1 MCGSECMH
9 SRRAQCDDG
18 PKPIPRFVS
27 LVAALQVL
35 DLGSNR
41 IRAIQGLD
49 SMLGLQELWL
59 GRNRIA
65 EISGLNM
72 YASERSAMACVG
84 RGCVRNWQ
92 ATSNKFLLQHWMPI
106 RRLQGLKRLSIQNNR
121 LERLSGLE
129 ACTDLEELYLSHN
142 GLQDLEASLWL
153 RLVFWGGWCG
163 SHQGVAIIQERQQN
177 VFPCTCQEVAVFF
190 G

>member
-1 MCGSECMH
+1 MH

-84 RGCVRNWQ
+84 RGCVRYWQ
-92 ATSNKFLLQHWMPI
+92 ATLIN
-106 RRLQGLKRLSIQNNR
+106 
-121 LERLSGLE
+121 
-129 ACTDLEELYLSHN
+129 
-142 GLQDLEASLWL
+142 
-153 RLVFWGGWCG
+153 
-163 SHQGVAIIQERQQN
+163 
-177 VFPCTCQEVAVFF
+177 PCSDIGCPCA
-190 G
+190 GCRD

>member
-1 MCGSECMH
+1 M
-9 SRRAQCDDG
+9 
-18 PKPIPRFVS
+18 
-27 LVAALQVL
+27 
-35 DLGSNR
+35 
-41 IRAIQGLD
+41 
-49 SMLGLQELWL
+49 
-59 GRNRIA
+59 
-65 EISGLNM
+65 
-72 YASERSAMACVG
+72 
-84 RGCVRNWQ
+84 
-92 ATSNKFLLQHWMPI
+92 

-121 LERLSGLE
+121 LERITGLE

-153 RLVFWGGWCG
+153 RMVFWGGWCG